1 MESHSL
7 QGLRRMPLEESVS
20 SVPSMV
26 ERRLVTQAQRPE
38 TITLQQRKELREKL
52 ADFEMDFCRW
62 CRCW

>member
-62 CRCW
+62 CSCW